1 MTWTACATGRGA
13 WRAEFTETKRKQ
25 ENKWRATHSYLKEN
39 PQLLVQNCVGMISWG
54 PQKALVLAEKEGAGQ
69 ALRREGLSTGG
80 MRAKPGMTLT
90 QQDATM
96 ALRMHTGRA
105 TAGHMVGGNALSST
119 PVPAPNTHTD
129 KHTEGSTVVNHDEI
143 PSK

>member
-1 MTWTACATGRGA
+1 M
-13 WRAEFTETKRKQ
+13 
-25 ENKWRATHSYLKEN
+25 
-39 PQLLVQNCVGMISWG
+39 
-54 PQKALVLAEKEGAGQ
+54 LAEKEGARQ